1 MRHTAS
7 GTLVIVMSLSAVLL
21 AAPKFI
27 STWKSPD
34 AAGTTLAGKKVAA
47 LVITKDINL
56 QMSGEEA
63 LVRELAAIGIA
74 DGVAAYRMVPRAEL
88 EDAAKAKPWFE
99 RANVE
104 AVVTLRL
111 VSAEKEQV
119 YTPTYWGAPGYSSL
133 WGYYGYGWGAVYEIG
148 SMREDT
154 KVVIE
159 NLIFSVP
166 KDKLL
171 WAGVSETTN
180 PENAQKVIK
189 DLVKQTV
196 KQMKKEKLIR

>member
-7 GTLVIVMSLSAVLL
+7 GALVIVMSLSAVLL

-74 DGVAAYRMVPRAEL
+74 NGVAAYRMIPRAEL

-119 YTPTYWGAPGYSSL
+119 YTPTYGARPAIRRSGATTDTGGAPCTRSARCARTPRSS
-133 WGYYGYGWGAVYEIG
+133 
-148 SMREDT
+148 SRT
-154 KVVIE
+154 
-159 NLIFSVP
+159 
-166 KDKLL
+166 
-171 WAGVSETTN
+171 
-180 PENAQKVIK
+180 
-189 DLVKQTV
+189 
-196 KQMKKEKLIR
+196 

>member
-1 MRHTAS
+1 
-7 GTLVIVMSLSAVLL
+7 
-21 AAPKFI
+21 
-27 STWKSPD
+27 
-34 AAGTTLAGKKVAA
+34 
-47 LVITKDINL
+47 
-56 QMSGEEA
+56 
-63 LVRELAAIGIA
+63 
-74 DGVAAYRMVPRAEL
+74 
-88 EDAAKAKPWFE
+88 
-99 RANVE
+99 
-104 AVVTLRL
+104 
-111 VSAEKEQV
+111 
-119 YTPTYWGAPGYSSL
+119 
-133 WGYYGYGWGAVYEIG
+133 
-148 SMREDT
+148 MREDT